1 MTKKKQDYSIE
12 IIFLTAITTLIFFA
26 FFSYSKIQNLIG
38 ESELVNHTSVVK
50 FQLEKTFV
58 ALIETE
64 SNRRGYMLTEDSA
77 FFYPLEESATKIN
90 LEIDAIDSLTKES
103 PLQQQNVIVLRA
115 AINDR
120 LEILRN
126 NFILWQTLKPTLHSR
141 LKAKALMDDIGK
153 LINKMKNEEDKLLLT
168 RIAAF
173 DKSASV
179 APIITIGLIASSIIV
194 LILLYFKILR
204 DLKIA
209 NALKSNL
216 EQQTNQL
223 FETNKELAFQNKE
236 KEKRAVELVNA
247 NKELAFQNEEKDK
260 RAAELVIANKE
271 LAFQNEEKEKRA
283 AELIIA
289 NKELAFQNEEK
300 EKRAAELVV
309 ANKELAFQ
317 NEEKEKRA
325 AELVVANKELESF
338 NYISSHD
345 LQEPLRKI
353 RIFASR
359 LIADESP
366 NLSYKGK
373 DYVLRMEDAANRMQA
388 LISDLLSYARTIST
402 ERKFEFTNL
411 NTIIAS
417 VKKDFEDTILEKN
430 AVIEVEDMCEAYI
443 IPFQFRQLMDN
454 IIGNA
459 LKFTKPDLPPHII
472 VKSRIIKGSETTN
485 QKLLPE
491 KKYCHITVTDNGI
504 GFAPEYKDHIFELF
518 KRLHDKEKIK
528 GTGIGL
534 TIVKKIIENHNGL
547 ITATSEPNMGA
558 TFDIYIPNK

>member
-1 MTKKKQDYSIE
+1 MIKKAQNSNIE
-12 IIFLTAITTLIFFA
+12 IIFLAAITTLIFFA
-26 FFSYSKIQNLIG
+26 FLSYTKIQNLID
-38 ESELVNHTSVVK
+38 ESELINHATVVK

-64 SNRRGYMLTEDSA
+64 SNRRGYMLTKDST
-77 FFYPLEESATKIN
+77 FFYPLEESITKIN
-90 LEIDAIDSLTKES
+90 LEIDAIDSLTKDN
-103 PLQQQNVIVLRA
+103 PLQQQNAIVLRA

-120 LEILRN
+120 LEMLQN
-126 NFILWQTLKPTLHSR
+126 NFILWQSSKPTLHSR
-141 LKAKALMDDIGK
+141 LKAKVLMDDIGK
-153 LINKMKNEEDKLLLT
+153 LIDKMKNEEDKLLLT

-179 APIITIGLIASSIIV
+179 APIITIGLITSSIII

-209 NALKSNL
+209 NSLKSNL
-216 EQQTNQL
+216 EQQTNEL
-223 FETNKELAFQNKE
+223 FETNKELAFQNEE
-236 KEKRAVELVNA
+236 KEKRAAELVNA
-247 NKELAFQNEEKDK
+247 NKELTFQNEEKVK

-283 AELIIA
+283 AELV
-289 NKELAFQNEEK
+289 N
-300 EKRAAELVV
+300 V
-309 ANKELAFQ
+309 
-317 NEEKEKRA
+317 
-325 AELVVANKELESF
+325 NKELESF

-353 RIFASR
+353 RTFASR
-359 LIADESP
+359 LIADESQ

-373 DYVLRMEDAANRMQA
+373 DYVLRMEDAASRMQA
-388 LISDLLSYARTIST
+388 LIVDLLAYSRTTST
-402 ERKFEFTNL
+402 ERKFETANL
-411 NTIIAS
+411 NTIMES
-417 VKKDFEDTILEKN
+417 VKKDLADIIAEKN
-430 AVIEVEDMCEAYI
+430 AIIEVEEMCDAHI

-459 LKFTKPDLPPHII
+459 LKFAKPDLPPHII
-472 VKSRIIKGSETTN
+472 VKSRIIKGSEINN

-491 KKYCHITVTDNGI
+491 KEYCHITVTDNGI
-504 GFAPEYKDHIFELF
+504 GFEQKYQDYIFELF

-534 TIVKKIIENHNGL
+534 TIVKKIVANHNGL
-547 ITATSEPNMGA
+547 ITATSELNKGA
-558 TFDIYIPNK
+558 TFDIYIPQ

>member
-1 MTKKKQDYSIE
+1 MIKKAQNSNIE
-12 IIFLTAITTLIFFA
+12 IIFLAAIATLIFFA
-26 FFSYSKIQNLIG
+26 FLSYTKIQNLIA
-38 ESELVNHTSVVK
+38 ESELVNRTSVVK

-58 ALIETE
+58 ALIKTE
-64 SNRRGYMLTEDSA
+64 SNRRGYMLTKDST
-77 FFYPLEESATKIN
+77 FFYPLEESITKIN
-90 LEIDAIDSLTKES
+90 LEIDAIDSLTKDN
-103 PLQQQNVIVLRA
+103 PLQQQNAIVLRA

-120 LEILRN
+120 LEMLQD
-126 NFILWQTLKPTLHSR
+126 NFILWQSSKLTLRSR
-141 LKAKALMDDIGK
+141 LKSKALMDDIDK
-153 LINKMKNEEDKLLLT
+153 LIDKMKSEEDKLLLT

-179 APIITIGLIASSIIV
+179 APIITIGLITSSIII

-209 NALKSNL
+209 NSLKSNL

-223 FETNKELAFQNKE
+223 FETNKELAFQNEE
-236 KEKRAVELVNA
+236 KE
-247 NKELAFQNEEKDK
+247 K

-283 AELIIA
+283 S
-289 NKELAFQNEEK
+289 
-300 EKRAAELVV
+300 ELVNV
-309 ANKELAFQ
+309 
-317 NEEKEKRA
+317 
-325 AELVVANKELESF
+325 NKELESF

-353 RIFASR
+353 RTFASR
-359 LIADESP
+359 LIADESQ

-373 DYVLRMEDAANRMQA
+373 DYVLRMEDAASRMQA
-388 LISDLLSYARTIST
+388 LIVDLLAYSRTTST
-402 ERKFEFTNL
+402 ERKFETANL
-411 NTIIAS
+411 NTIMES
-417 VKKDFEDTILEKN
+417 VKKDFANTIAEKN
-430 AVIEVEDMCEAYI
+430 AIIEVEQMCDAHI

-459 LKFTKPDLPPHII
+459 LKFSKPDLPPHII
-472 VKSRIIKGSETTN
+472 VKSRIIKGSEINN

-491 KKYCHITVTDNGI
+491 KEYCHITVTDNGI
-504 GFAPEYKDHIFELF
+504 GFEPQYKDHIFELF

-534 TIVKKIIENHNGL
+534 TIVKKIVENHKGL
-547 ITATSEPNMGA
+547 ITATSELNKGA
-558 TFDIYIPNK
+558 TFDIYIPAN

>member
-1 MTKKKQDYSIE
+1 
-12 IIFLTAITTLIFFA
+12 L
-26 FFSYSKIQNLIG
+26 SYTKIQNLIA
-38 ESELVNHTSVVK
+38 ESELVNRTSVVK

-58 ALIETE
+58 ALIKTE
-64 SNRRGYMLTEDSA
+64 SNRRGYMLTKDST
-77 FFYPLEESATKIN
+77 FFYPLEESITKIN
-90 LEIDAIDSLTKES
+90 LEIDAIDSLTKDN
-103 PLQQQNVIVLRA
+103 PLQQQNAIVLRA

-120 LEILRN
+120 LEMLQD
-126 NFILWQTLKPTLHSR
+126 NFILWQSSKLTLRSR
-141 LKAKALMDDIGK
+141 LKSKALMDDIDK
-153 LINKMKNEEDKLLLT
+153 LIDKMKSEEDKLLLT

-179 APIITIGLIASSIIV
+179 APIITIGLITSSIII

-209 NALKSNL
+209 NSLKSNL

-223 FETNKELAFQNKE
+223 FETNKELAFQNEE
-236 KEKRAVELVNA
+236 KE
-247 NKELAFQNEEKDK
+247 K

-283 AELIIA
+283 S
-289 NKELAFQNEEK
+289 
-300 EKRAAELVV
+300 ELVNV
-309 ANKELAFQ
+309 
-317 NEEKEKRA
+317 
-325 AELVVANKELESF
+325 NKELESF

-353 RIFASR
+353 RTFASR
-359 LIADESP
+359 LIADESQ

-373 DYVLRMEDAANRMQA
+373 DYVLRMEDAASRMQA
-388 LISDLLSYARTIST
+388 LIVDLLAYSRTTST
-402 ERKFEFTNL
+402 ERKFETANL
-411 NTIIAS
+411 NTIMES
-417 VKKDFEDTILEKN
+417 VKKDFANTIAEKN
-430 AVIEVEDMCEAYI
+430 AIIEVEEMCNVHI

-459 LKFTKPDLPPHII
+459 LKFSKPDLPPHII
-472 VKSRIIKGSETTN
+472 VKSRIIKGSEINN

-491 KKYCHITVTDNGI
+491 KEYCHITVTDNGI
-504 GFAPEYKDHIFELF
+504 GFEPQYKDHIFELF

-534 TIVKKIIENHNGL
+534 TIVKKIVENHKGL
-547 ITATSEPNMGA
+547 ITATSELNKGA
-558 TFDIYIPNK
+558 TFDIYIPAN

>member
-1 MTKKKQDYSIE
+1 M
-12 IIFLTAITTLIFFA
+12 IFFA
-26 FFSYSKIQNLIG
+26 FLSYTKIQNLIA
-38 ESELVNHTSVVK
+38 ESELVNRTSVVK

-58 ALIETE
+58 ALIKTE
-64 SNRRGYMLTEDSA
+64 SNRRGYMLTKDST
-77 FFYPLEESATKIN
+77 FFYPLEESITKIN
-90 LEIDAIDSLTKES
+90 LEIDAIDSLTKDN
-103 PLQQQNVIVLRA
+103 PLQQQNAIVLRA

-120 LEILRN
+120 LEMLQD
-126 NFILWQTLKPTLHSR
+126 NFILWQSSKLTLRSR
-141 LKAKALMDDIGK
+141 LKSKALMDDIDK
-153 LINKMKNEEDKLLLT
+153 LIDKMKSEEDKLLLT

-179 APIITIGLIASSIIV
+179 APIITIGLITSSIII

-209 NALKSNL
+209 NSLKSNL

-223 FETNKELAFQNKE
+223 FETNKELAFQNEE
-236 KEKRAVELVNA
+236 KE
-247 NKELAFQNEEKDK
+247 K

-283 AELIIA
+283 S
-289 NKELAFQNEEK
+289 
-300 EKRAAELVV
+300 ELVNV
-309 ANKELAFQ
+309 
-317 NEEKEKRA
+317 
-325 AELVVANKELESF
+325 NKELESF

-353 RIFASR
+353 RTFASR
-359 LIADESP
+359 LIADESQ

-373 DYVLRMEDAANRMQA
+373 DYVLRMEDAASRMQA
-388 LISDLLSYARTIST
+388 LIVDLLAYSRTTST
-402 ERKFEFTNL
+402 ERKFETANL
-411 NTIIAS
+411 NTIMES
-417 VKKDFEDTILEKN
+417 VKKDFANTIAEKN
-430 AVIEVEDMCEAYI
+430 AIIEVEEMCNVHI

-459 LKFTKPDLPPHII
+459 LKFSKPDLPPHII
-472 VKSRIIKGSETTN
+472 VKSRIIKGSEINN

-491 KKYCHITVTDNGI
+491 KEYCHITVTDNGI
-504 GFAPEYKDHIFELF
+504 GFEPQYKDHIFELF

-534 TIVKKIIENHNGL
+534 TIVKKIVENHKGL
-547 ITATSEPNMGA
+547 ITATSELNKGA
-558 TFDIYIPNK
+558 TFDIYIPAN

>member
-1 MTKKKQDYSIE
+1 MIKKAQNSNIE
-12 IIFLTAITTLIFFA
+12 IIFLAAITTLIFFA
-26 FFSYSKIQNLIG
+26 FLSYTKIQNLID
-38 ESELVNHTSVVK
+38 ESELINHATVVK

-64 SNRRGYMLTEDSA
+64 SNRRGYMLTKDST
-77 FFYPLEESATKIN
+77 FFYPLEESITKIN
-90 LEIDAIDSLTKES
+90 LEIDAIDSLTKDN
-103 PLQQQNVIVLRA
+103 PLQQQNAIVLRA

-120 LEILRN
+120 LEMLQN
-126 NFILWQTLKPTLHSR
+126 NFILWQSSKPTLHSR
-141 LKAKALMDDIGK
+141 LKAKVLMDDIGK
-153 LINKMKNEEDKLLLT
+153 LIDKMKNEEDKLLLT

-179 APIITIGLIASSIIV
+179 APIITIGLITSSIII

-209 NALKSNL
+209 NSLKSNL

-223 FETNKELAFQNKE
+223 FETNKELAFQN
-236 KEKRAVELVNA
+236 
-247 NKELAFQNEEKDK
+247 
-260 RAAELVIANKE
+260 
-271 LAFQNEEKEKRA
+271 EEKEKRA
-283 AELIIA
+283 AELA
-289 NKELAFQNEEK
+289 
-300 EKRAAELVV
+300 V

-325 AELVVANKELESF
+325 AELVNVNKELESF

-353 RIFASR
+353 RTFASR
-359 LIADESP
+359 LIADESQ

-373 DYVLRMEDAANRMQA
+373 DYVLRMEDAASRMQA
-388 LISDLLSYARTIST
+388 LIVDLLAYSRTTST
-402 ERKFEFTNL
+402 ERKFETANL
-411 NTIIAS
+411 NTIMES
-417 VKKDFEDTILEKN
+417 VKKDLADTIAEKK
-430 AVIEVEDMCEAYI
+430 AIIEVEEMCDAHI

-459 LKFTKPDLPPHII
+459 LKFAKPDLPPHII
-472 VKSRIIKGSETTN
+472 VKSRIIKGSEINN

-491 KKYCHITVTDNGI
+491 KEYCHITVTDNGI
-504 GFAPEYKDHIFELF
+504 GFEQKYQDYIFELF

-534 TIVKKIIENHNGL
+534 TIVKKIVANHNGL
-547 ITATSEPNMGA
+547 ITATSELNKGA
-558 TFDIYIPNK
+558 TFDIYIPQ

>member
-1 MTKKKQDYSIE
+1 MIKKAQNSNIE
-12 IIFLTAITTLIFFA
+12 IIFLAAITTLIFFA
-26 FFSYSKIQNLIG
+26 FLSYTKIQNLID
-38 ESELVNHTSVVK
+38 ESELINHATVVK

-64 SNRRGYMLTEDSA
+64 SNRRGYMLTKDST
-77 FFYPLEESATKIN
+77 FFYPLEESITKIN
-90 LEIDAIDSLTKES
+90 LEIDAIDSLTKDN
-103 PLQQQNVIVLRA
+103 PLQQQNAIVLRA

-120 LEILRN
+120 LEMLQN
-126 NFILWQTLKPTLHSR
+126 NFILWQSSKPTLHSR
-141 LKAKALMDDIGK
+141 LKAKVLMDDIGK
-153 LINKMKNEEDKLLLT
+153 LIDKMKNEEDKLLLT

-179 APIITIGLIASSIIV
+179 APIITIGLITSSIII

-209 NALKSNL
+209 NSLKSNL

-223 FETNKELAFQNKE
+223 FETNKELAFQN
-236 KEKRAVELVNA
+236 
-247 NKELAFQNEEKDK
+247 
-260 RAAELVIANKE
+260 
-271 LAFQNEEKEKRA
+271 EEKEKRA
-283 AELIIA
+283 AELVIV

-300 EKRAAELVV
+300 EKRAAELVNV
-309 ANKELAFQ
+309 
-317 NEEKEKRA
+317 
-325 AELVVANKELESF
+325 NKELESF

-353 RIFASR
+353 RTFASR
-359 LIADESP
+359 LITDESQ

-373 DYVLRMEDAANRMQA
+373 DYVLRMEDAASRMQA
-388 LISDLLSYARTIST
+388 LIVDLLAYSRTTST
-402 ERKFEFTNL
+402 ERKFETANL
-411 NTIIAS
+411 NTIMES
-417 VKKDFEDTILEKN
+417 VKKDLADTIAEKK
-430 AVIEVEDMCEAYI
+430 AIIEVEEMCDAHI

-459 LKFTKPDLPPHII
+459 LKFAKPDLPPHII
-472 VKSRIIKGSETTN
+472 VKSRIIKGSEINN

-491 KKYCHITVTDNGI
+491 KEYCHITVTDNGI
-504 GFAPEYKDHIFELF
+504 GFEQKYQDYIFELF

-534 TIVKKIIENHNGL
+534 TIVKKIVANHNGL
-547 ITATSEPNMGA
+547 ITATSELNKGA
-558 TFDIYIPNK
+558 TFDIYIPQ

>member
-1 MTKKKQDYSIE
+1 M
-12 IIFLTAITTLIFFA
+12 
-26 FFSYSKIQNLIG
+26 SYTKIQNLID
-38 ESELVNHTSVVK
+38 ESELINHATVVK

-64 SNRRGYMLTEDSA
+64 SNRRGYMLTKDST
-77 FFYPLEESATKIN
+77 FFYPLEESITKIN
-90 LEIDAIDSLTKES
+90 LEIDAIDSLTKDN
-103 PLQQQNVIVLRA
+103 PLQQQNAIVLRA

-120 LEILRN
+120 LEMLQN
-126 NFILWQTLKPTLHSR
+126 NFILWQSSKPTLHSR
-141 LKAKALMDDIGK
+141 LKAKVLMDDIGK
-153 LINKMKNEEDKLLLT
+153 LIDKMKNEEDKLLLT

-179 APIITIGLIASSIIV
+179 APIITIGLITSSIII

-209 NALKSNL
+209 NSLKSNL

-223 FETNKELAFQNKE
+223 FETNKELAFQN
-236 KEKRAVELVNA
+236 
-247 NKELAFQNEEKDK
+247 
-260 RAAELVIANKE
+260 
-271 LAFQNEEKEKRA
+271 EEKEKRA
-283 AELIIA
+283 AELVIV

-300 EKRAAELVV
+300 EKRAAELVNV
-309 ANKELAFQ
+309 
-317 NEEKEKRA
+317 
-325 AELVVANKELESF
+325 NKELESF

-353 RIFASR
+353 RTFASR
-359 LIADESP
+359 LIADESQ

-373 DYVLRMEDAANRMQA
+373 DYVLRMEDAASRMQA
-388 LISDLLSYARTIST
+388 LIVDLLAYSRTTST
-402 ERKFEFTNL
+402 ERKFETANL
-411 NTIIAS
+411 NTIMES
-417 VKKDFEDTILEKN
+417 VKKDLADTIAEKK
-430 AVIEVEDMCEAYI
+430 AIIEVEEMCDAHI

-459 LKFTKPDLPPHII
+459 LKFAKPDLPPHII
-472 VKSRIIKGSETTN
+472 VKSRIIKGSEINN

-491 KKYCHITVTDNGI
+491 KEYCHITVTDNGI
-504 GFAPEYKDHIFELF
+504 GFEQKYQDYIFELF

-534 TIVKKIIENHNGL
+534 TIVKKIVANHNGL
-547 ITATSEPNMGA
+547 ITATSELNKGA
-558 TFDIYIPNK
+558 TFDIYIPK

>member
-1 MTKKKQDYSIE
+1 MIKKAQNSNIE
-12 IIFLTAITTLIFFA
+12 IIFLAAIATLIFFA
-26 FFSYSKIQNLIG
+26 FLSYTKIQNLIA
-38 ESELVNHTSVVK
+38 ESELVNRTSVVK

-58 ALIETE
+58 ALIKTE
-64 SNRRGYMLTEDSA
+64 SNRRGYMLTKDST
-77 FFYPLEESATKIN
+77 FFYPLEESITKIN
-90 LEIDAIDSLTKES
+90 LEIDAIDSLTKDN

-120 LEILRN
+120 LEMLQD
-126 NFILWQTLKPTLHSR
+126 NFILWQSSKLTLRSR
-141 LKAKALMDDIGK
+141 LKSKALMDDIDK
-153 LINKMKNEEDKLLLT
+153 LIDKMKSEEDKLLLT

-179 APIITIGLIASSIIV
+179 APIITIGLITSSIII

-209 NALKSNL
+209 NSLKSNL

-223 FETNKELAFQNKE
+223 FETNKELAFQNEE
-236 KEKRAVELVNA
+236 KE
-247 NKELAFQNEEKDK
+247 K

-283 AELIIA
+283 S
-289 NKELAFQNEEK
+289 
-300 EKRAAELVV
+300 ELVNV
-309 ANKELAFQ
+309 
-317 NEEKEKRA
+317 
-325 AELVVANKELESF
+325 NKELESF

-353 RIFASR
+353 RTFASR
-359 LIADESP
+359 LIADESQ

-373 DYVLRMEDAANRMQA
+373 DYVLRMEDAASRMQA
-388 LISDLLSYARTIST
+388 LIVDLLAYSRTTST
-402 ERKFEFTNL
+402 ERKFETANL
-411 NTIIAS
+411 NTIMES
-417 VKKDFEDTILEKN
+417 VKKDFANTIAEKN
-430 AVIEVEDMCEAYI
+430 AIIEVEQMCDAHI

-459 LKFTKPDLPPHII
+459 LKFSKPDLPPHII
-472 VKSRIIKGSETTN
+472 VKSRIIKGSEINN

-491 KKYCHITVTDNGI
+491 KEYCHITVTDNGI
-504 GFAPEYKDHIFELF
+504 GFEPQYKDHIFELF

-534 TIVKKIIENHNGL
+534 TIVKKIVENHKGL
-547 ITATSEPNMGA
+547 ITATGELNKGA
-558 TFDIYIPNK
+558 TFDIYIPAN

>member
-1 MTKKKQDYSIE
+1 MIKKAQNSNIE
-12 IIFLTAITTLIFFA
+12 IIFLAAIATLIFFA
-26 FFSYSKIQNLIG
+26 FLSYTKIQNLIA
-38 ESELVNHTSVVK
+38 ESELVNRTSVVK

-58 ALIETE
+58 ALIKTE
-64 SNRRGYMLTEDSA
+64 SNRRGYMLTKDST
-77 FFYPLEESATKIN
+77 FFYPLEESITKIN
-90 LEIDAIDSLTKES
+90 LEIDAIDSLTKDN
-103 PLQQQNVIVLRA
+103 PLQQQNAIVLRA

-120 LEILRN
+120 LEMLQD
-126 NFILWQTLKPTLHSR
+126 NFILWQSSKLTLRSR
-141 LKAKALMDDIGK
+141 LKSKALMDDIDK
-153 LINKMKNEEDKLLLT
+153 LIDKMKSEEDKLLLT

-179 APIITIGLIASSIIV
+179 APIITIGLITSSIII

-209 NALKSNL
+209 NSLKSNL

-223 FETNKELAFQNKE
+223 FETNKELAFQNEE
-236 KEKRAVELVNA
+236 KE
-247 NKELAFQNEEKDK
+247 K

-283 AELIIA
+283 S
-289 NKELAFQNEEK
+289 
-300 EKRAAELVV
+300 ELVNV
-309 ANKELAFQ
+309 
-317 NEEKEKRA
+317 
-325 AELVVANKELESF
+325 NKELESF

-353 RIFASR
+353 RTFASR
-359 LIADESP
+359 LIADESQ

-373 DYVLRMEDAANRMQA
+373 DYVLRMEDAASRMQA
-388 LISDLLSYARTIST
+388 LIVDLLAYSRTTST
-402 ERKFEFTNL
+402 ERKFETANL
-411 NTIIAS
+411 NTIMES
-417 VKKDFEDTILEKN
+417 VKKDFANTIAEKN
-430 AVIEVEDMCEAYI
+430 AIIEVEEMCNVHI

-459 LKFTKPDLPPHII
+459 LKFSKPDLPPHII
-472 VKSRIIKGSETTN
+472 VKSRIIKGSEINN

-491 KKYCHITVTDNGI
+491 KEYCHITVTDNGI
-504 GFAPEYKDHIFELF
+504 GFEPQYKDHIFELF

-534 TIVKKIIENHNGL
+534 TIVKKIVENHKGL
-547 ITATSEPNMGA
+547 ITATSELNKGA
-558 TFDIYIPNK
+558 TFDIYIPAN